1 MTKVKFCGIRRE
13 EDVQFCND
21 LKPDYVGFV
30 FWTKSRRCVDV
41 ATAKKLSSMLDDG
54 IVPVGVFLDQPIG
67 DIVSAAESGAIRMVQ
82 LHGSEDQDYIDE
94 VRDITGLP
102 VIKAFIVKDREQTED
117 SLKTNCDYRMYD
129 SGAGCGKVSDWSAIA
144 CARNPFFLAGGL
156 DHTNVGT
163 AISELRPFAV
173 DTSSGIE
180 TEGFKDRL
188 KMERF
193 IEAVRRADR
202 LLKEEST

>member
-1 MTKVKFCGIRRE
+1 MTKVKFCGIRRI
-13 EDVQFCND
+13 EDIESCNA
-21 LKPDYVGFV
+21 LGPDYVGFV
-30 FWTKSRRCVDV
+30 FWKGSRRYVDV
-41 ATAKKLSSMLDDG
+41 KTAETLSSMLDNR
-54 IVPVGVFLDQPIG
+54 IVPVGVFMDQPIG
-67 DIVSAAESGAIRMVQ
+67 DVIAAAGSGAIRMVQ

-94 VRDITGLP
+94 VRDTTGLP
-102 VIKAFIVKDREQTED
+102 VIKAFITKDRERTED
-117 SLKTNCDYRMYD
+117 TSKVDCDYRMYD

-144 CARNPFFLAGGL
+144 CASNPFFLAGGL
-156 DHTNVGT
+156 DHTNVGK

-193 IEAVRRADR
+193 IEAVRRADSM
-202 LLKEEST
+202 LTEERT